1 MSMYADDTSLCHQS
15 NDITQLNKAISND
28 LRHLDTWLQGN
39 KLSLNVAKTNSMLIT
54 TKQKR
59 NILKDTNLD
68 LDLNLRESELEVV
81 QKTKYLGVQIDCSL
95 DWKEQIK
102 AVSAKVSRAVGFLK
116 HAKNFLPRE
125 TLKTLYTGIVEP
137 HFRYCCSVWGCCGS
151 TEINQLQKLQNR
163 AARIVTNS
171 SFNTPSRPLIEVLG
185 WKTIEQL
192 ISIESKTMVFKSLN
206 ELAPQYL
213 CGLFT
218 KNSQCSTRTLRN
230 TGTDVRLPK
239 KNSANG
245 KM

>member
-1 MSMYADDTSLCHQS
+1 
-15 NDITQLNKAISND
+15 
-28 LRHLDTWLQGN
+28 
-39 KLSLNVAKTNSMLIT
+39 MLIT

-213 CGLFT
+213 CGPGLPFGRFHGQISRFWPFWKT
-218 KNSQCSTRTLRN
+218 LGRQRIFWPRRQKLAGFWPYVEKSQKKQRNIVAVNKMRT
-230 TGTDVRLPK
+230 
-239 KNSANG
+239 
-245 KM
+245 